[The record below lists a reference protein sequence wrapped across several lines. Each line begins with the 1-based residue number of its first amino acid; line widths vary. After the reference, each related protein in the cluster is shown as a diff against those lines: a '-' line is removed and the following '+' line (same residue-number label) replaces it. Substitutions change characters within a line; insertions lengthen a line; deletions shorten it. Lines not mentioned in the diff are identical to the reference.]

1 MSAPVLNTP
10 QVSQPS
16 YLAVPGKLAQSR
28 RVTNST
34 GYNSTVFAGKEAQL
48 DAGELINC
56 YLLRHG
62 PNFTVMDEI
71 DRQGFIPESLI
82 ENETKVSSLLN
93 HCKLQF

>member
-48 DAGELINC
+48 DAGE
-56 YLLRHG
+56 
-62 PNFTVMDEI
+62 
-71 DRQGFIPESLI
+71 
-82 ENETKVSSLLN
+82 
-93 HCKLQF
+93 